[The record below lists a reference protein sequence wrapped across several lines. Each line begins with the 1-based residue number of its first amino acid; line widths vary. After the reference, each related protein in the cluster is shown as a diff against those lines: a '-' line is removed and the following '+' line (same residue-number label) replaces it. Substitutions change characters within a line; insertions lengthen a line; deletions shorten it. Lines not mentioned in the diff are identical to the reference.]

1 MEDDRGQTS
10 WLIREKTVLY
20 LEADVFGPAIP
31 QHSDGQSRNFA
42 ILEEVSMDCM
52 VVWLFDVSDN
62 GGELGI
68 LIGVYVT
75 PNARK
80 ASVARPIEDHFGT
93 RLVSQFQI
101 LPSSSHTLKTVCR
114 SKDST
119 HTKEKVTNSRK

>member
-1 MEDDRGQTS
+1 M
-10 WLIREKTVLY
+10 IREKTVLY

-62 GGELGI
+62 GGQLGI

-75 PNARK
+75 PKARK

-101 LPSSSHTLKTVCR
+101 LPSSSHTSKTACR
-114 SKDST
+114 SKGSAE
-119 HTKEKVTNSRK
+119 TKETNAT

>member
-52 VVWLFDVSDN
+52 VEWLFDVSDN
-62 GGELGI
+62 GGQLGI

-75 PNARK
+75 PKARK

-101 LPSSSHTLKTVCR
+101 LPSSSHTSKTACR
-114 SKDST
+114 SKGSAE
-119 HTKEKVTNSRK
+119 TKETNAT